1 MNCAILSFSQ
11 KLSDQRINRA
21 EALLG
26 RKVVR
31 KILAYALFLLGVS
44 RSAIASFLN
53 TPPGSVQSLILAI
66 NNRGLSGFEDQRIKT
81 SSFKPPLPEKI
92 APALEVEESF
102 LRVNFNIGDLLLR
115 IPNSNPIQKRVVLL
129 SMANSGLLERNEVA
143 NALGLSADR
152 TGKLAGKLELED
164 VKGILD
170 QRQGQRRDYRFSPEI
185 KAQLIQQFV
194 IEAVARHPTGGEQLA
209 KKLKERCKL
218 NLAARSILSHLSKLG
233 LPGIRDSLYEHLTE
247 TKKKS

>member
-1 MNCAILSFSQ
+1 MNCETLSFSQ

-26 RKVVR
+26 RKVVQ

-53 TPPGSVQSLILAI
+53 IPPGSVRSLILAT

-81 SSFKPPLPEKI
+81 SYFKPPLPEKI
-92 APALEVEESF
+92 TLALEVEESF

-152 TGKLAGKLELED
+152 TGKLEC
-164 VKGILD
+164 KGI
-170 QRQGQRRDYRFSPEI
+170 RAGHRFFSPVSVDDPCISPANVDSSTTSDSGNHHKFGIGLRCQDGLHVE
-185 KAQLIQQFV
+185 KEVQCGG
-194 IEAVARHPTGGEQLA
+194 RHFRQASKWTTSHYSL
-209 KKLKERCKL
+209 
-218 NLAARSILSHLSKLG
+218 RS
-233 LPGIRDSLYEHLTE
+233 
-247 TKKKS
+247 